1 MWPGDSTTWHFA
13 CPGYPIDPP
22 EVHGGLELM
31 DKPMDKIYDGSGQA
45 RQPSRSSGLVVLHG
59 RSINPGCTALRPG
72 AAYPRGR

>member
-1 MWPGDSTTWHFA
+1 
-13 CPGYPIDPP
+13 
-22 EVHGGLELM
+22 M